1 MKKIT
6 FGFVFLILLFFAG
19 CTQSAPSIP
28 SDDAANSKVGAGN
41 ISDNPSINKD
51 NSVNISEG
59 NATTND
65 IKSRMSPS
73 GGLPNDG
80 TFNNSSDGL
89 QSVYFGF
96 GDYSIVNDM
105 HKAVNKNA
113 DALKNYNGKIR
124 IEGNCDEFGTDEFN
138 YALGLKRAKIVK
150 DALVAKGIPAS
161 MFSIISLGEST
172 PVCTEATDECYA
184 KNRRVDLIKQ

>member
-6 FGFVFLILLFFAG
+6 LGFAFFTLLFFTG
-19 CTQSAPSIP
+19 CTQSAPQLQ
-28 SDDAANSKVGAGN
+28 SDDATNSKVSSGN
-41 ISDNPSINKD
+41 ISNNPSIATD
-51 NSVNISEG
+51 SGVNIKEG
-59 NATTND
+59 NVTAND
-65 IKSRMSPS
+65 IRSKMSSS

-80 TFNNSSDGL
+80 TFNNSSEGL

-105 HKAVNKNA
+105 YKAIDKNFQT
-113 DALKNYNGKIR
+113 LKNYNGKIK

-150 DALVAKGIPAS
+150 DALVSKGIPAG

-172 PVCTEATDECYA
+172 PVCTDATDECYA
-184 KNRRVDLIKQ
+184 KNRRVDLKKQ